1 MTKRLAEKC
10 CDMKP
15 DFLKSLRRQK
25 KDLQT
30 SMDAPSI
37 LHGSLCLRRDG
48 NYCRGCVR
56 DDDTGKD
63 LFDEYVATKPL
74 MDSLLGFT
82 DEPIM
87 TCSCGEPGCAGF
99 WNQESSLSEN
109 CVHWLLHYK
118 KENWDILFERDA
130 YENAVLAVLK
140 QFMEKPWK
148 DMAFPAGT
156 IWDEYPD
163 STVFAKT
170 VDALLARSPRLS
182 AKWETFCIRPQG
194 GLLRGGGEI

>member
-1 MTKRLAEKC
+1 MKRNY
-10 CDMKP
+10 
-15 DFLKSLRRQK
+15 LKIWRQEK

-37 LHGSLCLRRDG
+37 LHGSLYLRRDG

-99 WNQESSLSEN
+99 WHQESSLSEN
-109 CVHWLLHYK
+109 RVHWLLRYK
-118 KENWDILFERDA
+118 MENWDILFERDA
-130 YENAVLAVLK
+130 YENAVLAVLR
-140 QFMEKPWK
+140 QFMGKPWEE
-148 DMAFPAGT
+148 MTFPSGT
-156 IWDEYPD
+156 ILDEYPNF
-163 STVFAKT
+163 TAFAQT
-170 VDALLARSPRLS
+170 IDALLDRSPRLS
-182 AKWETFCIRPQG
+182 AKWETLCF
-194 GLLRGGGEI
+194 